1 MSQAADSDDAPE
13 WFDEL
18 HELGTSVGQRL
29 QETPAAG
36 RRAFLGGLASV
47 IGLQA
52 LSDIVAAQDAQ
63 PGAACTWLGD
73 QDATG
78 YGLYNLGELQFAD
91 GSTLSS
97 ASNGSGVVNQVATGT
112 VTATGGASPAVETH
126 LDGVSGDQLVDYWLV
141 VYVDA
146 DPAFDAD
153 YAFNFD
159 YIHQWDDDAGQLD
172 LDLVVNWDIDPGS
185 GNDVTLRWE
194 VLH

>member
-1 MSQAADSDDAPE
+1 MSQAADGRKRPDWLAETKDLGADIGEAVSQMPKPE
-13 WFDEL
+13 
-18 HELGTSVGQRL
+18 
-29 QETPAAG
+29 
-36 RRAFLGGLASV
+36 RRQFLGALIGAVGLSA
-47 IGLQA
+47 I
-52 LSDIVAAQDAQ
+52 SDTVAAQSTD

-91 GSTLSS
+91 GSTMDSAASGGGLS
-97 ASNGSGVVNQVATGT
+97 QIATGT

-126 LDGVSGDQLVDYWLV
+126 LDGVSDDQLVDYWLV

-146 DPAFDAD
+146 DPAFSAD